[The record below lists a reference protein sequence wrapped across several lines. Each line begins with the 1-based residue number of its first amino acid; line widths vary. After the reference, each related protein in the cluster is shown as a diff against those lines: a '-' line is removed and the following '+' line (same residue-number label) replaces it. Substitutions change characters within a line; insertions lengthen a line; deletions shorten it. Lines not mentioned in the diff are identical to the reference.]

1 MDNIDCIMF
10 LYYMSAGLG
19 MRAFINNFS
28 KDLVR
33 NDEIVKNFVSRKKT
47 NDKFIGY
54 GSYCNMRYLQTSS
67 CRMSL
72 L

>member
-33 NDEIVKNFVSRKKT
+33 NDEFVRNFV
-47 NDKFIGY
+47 F
-54 GSYCNMRYLQTSS
+54 
-67 CRMSL
+67 
-72 L
+72 